1 MERRSPLST
10 GVIVGLVLLGLGL
23 ALIVVPGL
31 LGADMMA
38 YGYGLAALGVFLLIT
53 GLVTAIIY
61 WQYGVAQ
68 RQVLAGQNV
77 LAHWQYDPETWRRYA
92 GAEFQREQADKRRL
106 FWITTALLVVTFGGC
121 GILDSEV
128 AGWMA
133 GVGASVI
140 ALLAFFAFVLPRVNY
155 RRNLKRVGNVTI
167 ATNGIDMNGAFMPW
181 DRLGGRLEGVQLC
194 QQEDPP
200 LLAFEVSYP
209 ARTGRQQTTI
219 NVPIPPGQ
227 EAEAARV
234 LAHFE
239 QAGRQVKS

>member
-1 MERRSPLST
+1 MKQHSPLST

-38 YGYGLAALGVFLLIT
+38 YGYALAALGVFLLIT

-61 WQYGVAQ
+61 WQYAVAQ
-68 RQVLAGQNV
+68 RQVLAGQDV
-77 LAHWQYDPETWRRYA
+77 LAHWQYDSETWRRYA

-106 FWITTALLVVTFGGC
+106 FWITTVLLGVTFGGC

-133 GVGASVI
+133 GAGASVI
-140 ALLAFFAFVLPRVNY
+140 ALLAFFAFILPRLNY
-155 RRNLKRVGNVTI
+155 RRNLKRVGTVTI

-181 DRLGGRLEGVQLC
+181 DRLGGRLEGVELC
-194 QQEDPP
+194 LEEDPP

-209 ARTGRQQTTI
+209 ARTGRQQTVI
-219 NVPIPPGQ
+219 HVPIPPGQ
-227 EAEAARV
+227 EAEAERV

-239 QAGRQVKS
+239 QAGGG